1 MPPPDALTSSYLM
14 DVLFETGGPGGG
26 AVGNRQIV
34 SVTGGTFE
42 GPRLKGKVLPPGG
55 DWLQTVAGNVR
66 LLDVRALLMTDDD
79 QRIYMTYKGVMY
91 TPQGGSLY
99 WRITPYFETGSE
111 KYAWLN
117 SIVCVGIGYT
127 VPTKVPYRIFQ
138 IL

>member
-1 MPPPDALTSSYLM
+1 
-14 DVLFETGGPGGG
+14 
-26 AVGNRQIV
+26 
-34 SVTGGTFE
+34 
-42 GPRLKGKVLPPGG
+42 
-55 DWLQTVAGNVR
+55 VR

-117 SIVCVGIGYT
+117 SIVCVGVGYS